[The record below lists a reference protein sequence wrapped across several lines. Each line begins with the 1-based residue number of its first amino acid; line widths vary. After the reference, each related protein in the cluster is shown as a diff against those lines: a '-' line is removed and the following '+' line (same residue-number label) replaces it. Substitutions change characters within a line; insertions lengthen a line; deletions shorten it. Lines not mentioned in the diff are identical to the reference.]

1 MKIQKGSYMELGSSL
16 TSGAFLSL
24 KLNKYV
30 TDYCLE
36 IIKDNVSGN
45 AYNTWFQPIIPLKY
59 DGKDFTIQ
67 VPSQFFYEYLE
78 EKYADL
84 IHASLTRVIGKKTV
98 LNYRVIVDT
107 SNNGNGH
114 TTLLSEHT
122 TTKPTV
128 IQKNLN
134 KSPGSLIGPSNT
146 EWNANLNSR
155 HSFDNFFEGASN
167 MLARTVGLAVAENPG
182 KTFNPL
188 FIHGGSGVGKTHLC
202 HAIGSKIRDLYSEKK
217 VLYISSHLF
226 QVQFTDATRN
236 NTSNDFINFYQ
247 GVDVLIIDDIQEF
260 AGKEKTQN
268 AYFHIFNHLHLL
280 GKQIIL
286 TSDKAPVEL
295 QGLEERLISRL
306 KWGMTAELTKPDIEL
321 RKKILTNKIKQDG
334 LNISEEIIDFIAEN
348 VTEHVRDLEGIITS
362 LVAYSLVYNREVDIE
377 LAKRVICQTVKLEKK
392 QITLEKIQNVVS
404 EYYKIDL
411 DTIHS
416 KSRKREIVQARQVT
430 MFLSKKYTDHSY
442 SHIGNMVGK
451 RDHATV
457 LHACRTVQDSL
468 DIDKLFRLQ
477 MKDIEDLLQK

>member
-1 MKIQKGSYMELGSSL
+1 MESKHVTLW
-16 TSGAFLSL
+16 ANCLS
-24 KLNKYV
+24 
-30 TDYCLE
+30 
-36 IIKDNVSGN
+36 IIKDNVSEN
-45 AYNTWFQPIIPLKY
+45 AFNTWFQPIVPLKY
-59 DGKDFTIQ
+59 DEKDFTIQ

-84 IHASLTRVIGKKTV
+84 IHASLTRIIGKKTI

-107 SNNGNGH
+107 TSNGNGH
-114 TTLLSEHT
+114 TTLQSEHNT
-122 TTKPTV
+122 AKPAV

-134 KSPGSLIGPSNT
+134 KAPNSIVGPVNS

-167 MLARTVGLAVAENPG
+167 KLSRTVGLAVAENPG

-202 HAIGSKIRDLYSEKK
+202 HAIGSKILEKFPEKK

-247 GVDVLIIDDIQEF
+247 NVDVLIIDDIQEF

-268 AYFHIFNHLHLL
+268 TYFHIFNHLHLL

-321 RKKILTNKIKQDG
+321 RKKILTNKIKHDG
-334 LNISEEIIDFIAEN
+334 LNISDEIISFIAEN

-377 LAKRVICQTVKLEKK
+377 LAKRVISQTVKLEKR
-392 QITLEKIQNVVS
+392 QITLERIQNIVS

-442 SHIGNMVGK
+442 SHIGNLVGK

-477 MKDIEDLLQK
+477 MKDIEELLQK

>member
-1 MKIQKGSYMELGSSL
+1 MESKHVTLW
-16 TSGAFLSL
+16 ADC
-24 KLNKYV
+24 LNIV
-30 TDYCLE
+30 
-36 IIKDNVSGN
+36 KDNVSEN
-45 AYNTWFQPIIPLKY
+45 AFNTWFQPIVPLKY

-84 IHASLTRVIGKKTV
+84 IHASLTRVIGKKAV

-107 SNNGNGH
+107 TNNGSGH
-114 TTLLSEHT
+114 TTLQSEHSNT
-122 TTKPTV
+122 SKPIAV
-128 IQKNLN
+128 QKNLN
-134 KSPGSLIGPSNT
+134 KAPSSIVGPKNS
-146 EWNANLNSR
+146 EWNANLNNR
-155 HSFDNFFEGASN
+155 HSFDNFFEGSSN
-167 MLARTVGLAVAENPG
+167 KLARTVGLAVADNPG

-202 HAIGSKIRDLYSEKK
+202 HAIGSQIQEKFPEKK

-247 GVDVLIIDDIQEF
+247 GVDVLIIDDIQEL

-268 AYFHIFNHLHLL
+268 TYFHIFNHLHLL

-321 RKKILTNKIKQDG
+321 RKKILTNKIKHDG
-334 LNISEEIIDFIAEN
+334 LNISDEIISFIAEN

-377 LAKRVICQTVKLEKK
+377 LATRVISQTVKMEKK
-392 QITLEKIQNVVS
+392 QITLEKIQNIVS

-442 SHIGNMVGK
+442 SHIGNLVGK

-457 LHACRTVQDSL
+457 LHACRTVQDGL
-468 DIDKLFRLQ
+468 DIDKLFRMQ
-477 MKDIEDLLQK
+477 MKDIEDLLHK

>member
-1 MKIQKGSYMELGSSL
+1 MGSNHTALWNSC
-16 TSGAFLSL
+16 
-24 KLNKYV
+24 LN
-30 TDYCLE
+30 
-36 IIKDNVSGN
+36 IIKDNVSDN
-45 AYNTWFQPIIPLKY
+45 VFSTWFKPIIPLKY
-59 DGKDFTIQ
+59 DGYDFTIQ

-84 IHASLTRVIGKKTV
+84 LHASLTRAIGKKTI

-107 SNNGNGH
+107 SSNGNGH
-114 TTLLSEHT
+114 TTLQSEH
-122 TTKPTV
+122 PTLHNGT

-134 KSPGSLIGPSNT
+134 KAPGGLTSLSTIQ
-146 EWNANLNSR
+146 EWNPNLNMR
-155 HSFDNFFEGASN
+155 HSFGNFFEGTSN
-167 MLARTVGLAVAENPG
+167 KLARTIGNAVAENPG
-182 KTFNPL
+182 KTTFNPL

-202 HAIGSKIRDLYSEKK
+202 HAIGMKINELFPQKK

-226 QVQFTDATRN
+226 QVQFTDASRN

-247 GVDVLIIDDIQEF
+247 GVDVLIIDDIQEL

-295 QGLEERLISRL
+295 QGLEDRLISRL
-306 KWGMTAELTKPDIEL
+306 KWGMTAELNKPDIDL

-334 LNISEEIIDFIAEN
+334 LNISTEIIDYIAEN
-348 VTEHVRDLEGIITS
+348 VTDHVRDLEGIITS
-362 LVAYSLVYNREVDIE
+362 LVAYSLVYNREVDLD
-377 LAKRVICQTVKLEKK
+377 LAKRVMSQTVKLEKK
-392 QITLEKIQNVVS
+392 QITVDKIQNIVS
-404 EYYKIDL
+404 DYFKIDL

-442 SHIGNMVGK
+442 SHIGNLIGK

-457 LHACRTVQDSL
+457 LHACKTVQDSL
-468 DIDKLFRLQ
+468 DIDKSFRLK